1 MCKIGQRQRIASRS
15 RDKQMPKTSYADVVM
30 DVEPGKRRI
39 AATPEPDA
47 PFQVLIMGDFSGRA
61 SRGVVEPVLGRRPI
75 PVDRDEIDRLPAQ
88 LGVELRLA
96 LAGDHGAELRLAF
109 AELDDFHAD
118 RLFESC
124 ALFPALRSMRRRL
137 ENPESLKK
145 ITDDILGGIIS
156 ETRPEA
162 KASSSIITGSILDQI
177 ADEAGDPGPARGAKP
192 RDPLLAYVHDLV
204 APHLVPGQDPKQKEL
219 LGQLDEEVGR
229 QMRAILH
236 NPLFQGLEAAWRGLD
251 HVVRN
256 VETDSQLKIYILDIS
271 KAELLADVA
280 ATNDLRRTGLFHLLA
295 AAPPN
300 GEPWSLLGC
309 DCFFRPWIDD
319 IELLAR
325 IAMLADLAGAP
336 LLAAA
341 DPTLL
346 GVKNPELLG
355 DSDEWNIVN
364 PVWQELREM
373 PEARRIGLTMPRIL
387 LRQPYGKDSSPVE
400 KFKFEEMPEGS
411 THAHYLW
418 GNGMYPCVALICQS
432 FSDRKWHM
440 RPGQFQNIHSLPVHN
455 WKEYGN
461 VELKPCAEVLLTLTA
476 AETMIGLGLMP
487 MLSMKGSDQVRVG
500 AFQSIAKPPSP
511 LEGRWR

>member
-1 MCKIGQRQRIASRS
+1 
-15 RDKQMPKTSYADVVM
+15 MPKTSYAGVVL

-39 AATPEPDA
+39 DATPEPDS
-47 PFQVLIMGDFSGRA
+47 PFQVLIMGDFTGRA
-61 SRGVVEPVLGRRPI
+61 SRGVIEPVLGRRPI
-75 PVDRDEIDRLPAQ
+75 QVDRDEIEHLPAQ

-109 AELDDFHAD
+109 SELEDFHAD

-124 ALFPALRSMRRRL
+124 DLFPALRAMRRRL

-145 ITDDILGGIIS
+145 ITDDILGGIIA
-156 ETRPEA
+156 ETRPEP

-177 ADEAGDPGPARGAKP
+177 ADEADEPAPKRGAKP

-219 LGQLDEEVGR
+219 LTQLDEESGR

-251 HVVRN
+251 HLVRN
-256 VETDSQLKIYILDIS
+256 VETDSQLKIYILDVS

-280 ATNDLRRTGLFHLLA
+280 AANDLRRTGLFHLLA

-325 IAMLADLAGAP
+325 IAMLADFAGAP
-336 LLAAA
+336 LIAAA
-341 DPTLL
+341 DSTLL
-346 GVKNPELLG
+346 GVKKPELLG
-355 DSDEWNIVN
+355 DNDEWDIEN
-364 PVWQELREM
+364 PIWDEIRGL

-411 THAHYLW
+411 THANYLW
-418 GNGMYPCVALICQS
+418 GNGMYPAVALICQS
-432 FSDRKWHM
+432 FSEEKWRL

-455 WKEYGN
+455 WKEHGA
-461 VELKPCAEVLLTLTA
+461 VEIKPCAEVLLTLKA

-500 AFQSIAKPPSP
+500 VFQSIAKPGAP

>member
-1 MCKIGQRQRIASRS
+1 
-15 RDKQMPKTSYADVVM
+15 MPKTSYADVVL
-30 DVEPGKRRI
+30 DVEPGRRRVDP
-39 AATPEPDA
+39 TPEPDS

-61 SRGVVEPVLGRRPI
+61 SRGVVEPVLGRRPVL
-75 PVDRDEIDRLPAQ
+75 VDRDEIETLPAQ
-88 LGVELRLA
+88 LRTELLLP
-96 LAGDHGAELRLAF
+96 LAGDHGAELRLSF
-109 AELDDFHAD
+109 ASIDDFHAD
-118 RLFESC
+118 SLFEKC
-124 ALFPALRSMRRRL
+124 DLFPALRAMRRRL

-145 ITDDILGGIIS
+145 TTDEILGGLIS
-156 ETRPEA
+156 ETPREA
-162 KASSSIITGSILDQI
+162 KASSSIITGSLLDQI
-177 ADEAGDPGPARGAKP
+177 ADEVEEPAPSRGAKP

-219 LGQLDEEVGR
+219 LAQLDEEVGR

-236 NPLFQGLEAAWRGLD
+236 NTLFQGLEAAWRGLD

-256 VETDSQLKIYILDIS
+256 VETDSQLKIYILDVS

-280 ATNDLRRTGLFHLLA
+280 AASDLRRTGLHRLLA

-300 GEPWSLLGC
+300 GEPWSLLAC

-325 IAMLADLAGAP
+325 IAMLADFAGAP

-341 DPTLL
+341 DHTLL
-346 GVKNPELLG
+346 GVKNPEHLASN
-355 DSDEWNIVN
+355 DDWETPNAVWDEIRS
-364 PVWQELREM
+364 L
-373 PEARRIGLTMPRIL
+373 PEARRIGLTMPRII

-411 THAHYLW
+411 THANYLW
-418 GNGMYPCVALICQS
+418 GNGMFPCVALICQA
-432 FSDRKWHM
+432 FSEDKWNM
-440 RPGQFQNIHSLPVHN
+440 RPGQFQDIHSLPVHT

-461 VELKPCAEVLLTLTA
+461 PELKPCAEVLLTLTA

-487 MLSMKGSDQVRVG
+487 MLSMKGSDRVRVG
-500 AFQSIAKPPSP
+500 AFQSIAKPPAP